1 MIPGLF
7 NPMLAS
13 GADPMLFAGSFAY
26 TNPSSLGT
34 HTISLPGD
42 RQSGDKAF
50 LFAAH
55 PGFHNLIATPSGWTR
70 RWYAGPASNAAYT
83 ARMYCWE
90 YTAGGAP
97 PASVSI
103 STPDVVSVEAVTLL
117 YRPFGLATV
126 SAPHGTTYPAG
137 PTMTAPSVPAS
148 AELVFGFDIRAY
160 CSRES
165 GLHQTLSGFDEIV
178 RNLDNNGTRKMSIF
192 HKQIAVGGALG
203 SQSVLCDAP
212 SGNWVAGTVAI
223 GVTG

>member
-7 NPMLAS
+7 NPTLAS
-13 GADPMLFAGSFAY
+13 GGAAMLFAGSFAY
-26 TNPSSLGT
+26 TNTGNFST

-103 STPDVVSVEAVTLL
+103 STPDIVSVEAVTLL
-117 YRPFGLATV
+117 YRPFGLTSV
-126 SAPHGTTYPAG
+126 SAPHGTTFPTG
-137 PTMTAPSVPAS
+137 PTMTAPGVTAP
-148 AELVFGFDIRAY
+148 AELASGFDIRAY
-160 CSRES
+160 CSRDS
-165 GLHQTLSGFDEIV
+165 GLHQMLSGFDEIV

-192 HKQIAVGGALG
+192 HKQISAGGALG
-203 SQSVLCDAP
+203 SQSVTCNAP

-223 GVTG
+223 GVS